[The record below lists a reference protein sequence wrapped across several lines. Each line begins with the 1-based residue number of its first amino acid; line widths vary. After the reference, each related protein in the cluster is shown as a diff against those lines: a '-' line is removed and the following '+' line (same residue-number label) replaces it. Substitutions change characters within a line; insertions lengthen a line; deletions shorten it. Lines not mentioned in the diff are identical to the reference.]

1 MWERLGLSWSSRLG
15 GTLRDQLGAIVIVLR
30 AFRCVRG
37 IEMADEKKLSLG
49 EIRRTIATALG
60 VAFGLVIGLLWN
72 NVVLAGLKV
81 LKIDLNATSFTVTSW
96 AWLVVTAVVITVVMV
111 VMIIIVSRWGNKQ

>member
-1 MWERLGLSWSSRLG
+1 M
-15 GTLRDQLGAIVIVLR
+15 V
-30 AFRCVRG
+30 
-37 IEMADEKKLSLG
+37 DEKKLTMG

-81 LKIDLNATSFTVTSW
+81 LKIDINAATFTATNW
-96 AWLVVTAVVITVVMV
+96 AWLVVTAIVITVVMV
-111 VMIIIVSRWGNKQ
+111 IMIIIVSRWGNKQ

>member
-1 MWERLGLSWSSRLG
+1 
-15 GTLRDQLGAIVIVLR
+15 
-30 AFRCVRG
+30 
-37 IEMADEKKLSLG
+37 MADEKKLSMG

-81 LKIDLNATSFTVTSW
+81 LKIDLNASTFTATSW
-96 AWLVVTAVVITVVMV
+96 AWLVLTAVVITVVMV
-111 VMIIIVSRWGNKQ
+111 ILIIVVSRWGNKK